1 MVTSPHF
8 DISAAVVR
16 QLGDE
21 LVSDEVT
28 ALVELVKNAYDADAD
43 FAHVV
48 VNTADTPGQS
58 DFPDELG
65 FISIEDNGVGMDR
78 DDIDRGWLVI
88 SLSGKRE
95 MKAKGATTPRGRTPL
110 GDKGLGRLSTQKL
123 GSRLEMDTRKGEGD
137 TLHVAFSWD
146 AFTED
151 KSLSAVP
158 VTVRNADQPRLK
170 GTRLLITGL
179 RNPDVWRGATVE
191 QLANDLAQIISP
203 YEKARTFL
211 VTLTIDGKVID
222 LGQISERVRR
232 AAVGRFVIDFKAGD
246 LHLGGKMRLAKLRGN
261 QRDEELEFFENVVV
275 PSNGKDFYEYL
286 KSRNPPVAMRLSAD
300 SAYFIEFDHTVGLE
314 NLGSIER
321 IANPNAQA
329 DGAAA
334 DERPEPH
341 LIPADPGPF
350 HAEVDEF
357 LLRSD
362 ESALRLSGL
371 SASSEIQRVVKRHAG
386 IKVFRDGFAVKP
398 YGINGEDWLRLGA
411 QQTSA
416 SSWYGLRPHNV
427 LGFVAISE
435 ARNPHLKDKTDREGF
450 VSNPYS
456 QNFRRLMVHSTEMI
470 GQFYEWIRRNYTKY
484 REERLANGV
493 AFEGAERTITSARQ
507 VARTLKSYAERSKA
521 IDSAAAEVQRKVETL
536 SARITAEPLLSTTD
550 ERRLVSLLEAANDAL
565 RSSRSIFAELE
576 AHAADAEK
584 LASVVAALSPRLEI
598 VNSQL
603 QDFSELAGLGL
614 IAESLSHE
622 VHNQTDRLTQRARA
636 ASDEARRDGNQGAK
650 LARFANEVLSTA
662 SALRRQIAHLGPALR
677 FQRDRIERFPV
688 ADLMRDTKVHF
699 EERWRHDAIQI
710 EVDIIS
716 DFEVETNRGRL
727 LQVFDNLLLNSEYWL
742 KQAGQNGR
750 RGRPSVH
757 IEIERPF
764 VRVSDNGPGVAPS
777 VESNLFEPFVT
788 LKPKSTGRGLGLF
801 ITSQV
806 LASMGSSINLLHARN
821 ANGRRHVFE
830 IDLSG
835 VARSG

>member
-1 MVTSPHF
+1 MATGSHF

-48 VNTADTPGQS
+48 VNTIDPPVHS
-58 DFPDELG
+58 DFPATSG
-65 FISIEDNGVGMDR
+65 FISIDDNGVGMDR
-78 DDIDRGWLVI
+78 GDIDRGWLVI

-95 MKAKGATTPRGRTPL
+95 MKAKGVTTAKGRTPL

-123 GSRLEMDTRKGEGD
+123 GARLEMDTRKEGSD

-146 AFTED
+146 SFTED

-158 VTVRNADQPRLK
+158 VTVRKADQPRSK
-170 GTRLLITGL
+170 GTRLLITNL
-179 RNPDVWRGATVE
+179 RNPDVWRGAAVE
-191 QLANDLAQIISP
+191 KLANDLAQILSP

-211 VTLTIDGKVID
+211 VTLTIDGKNID

-232 AAVGRFVIDFKAGD
+232 AAVGRFSIDFKEGELRLD
-246 LHLGGKMRLAKLRGN
+246 GKVRLAKLRGN

-286 KSRNPPVAMRLSAD
+286 KGRNPPVAMRMSAD
-300 SAYFIEFDHTVGLE
+300 PAYFIEFDYSVELE
-314 NLGSIER
+314 SLGSIDR
-321 IANPNAQA
+321 VQNPNSQFHVPT
-329 DGAAA
+329 DNKDVG
-334 DERPEPH
+334 P
-341 LIPADPGPF
+341 LIAADPGPF
-350 HAEVDEF
+350 HAEIDEF
-357 LLRSD
+357 LLRND

-398 YGINGEDWLRLGA
+398 YGMNGEDWLRLGA

-435 ARNPHLKDKTDREGF
+435 ARNAYLKDKTDREGF
-450 VSNPYS
+450 VSNAYS
-456 QNFRRLMVHSTEMI
+456 QNFRRLMVHSTELI

-484 REERLANGV
+484 REERLAKGH
-493 AFEGAERTITSARQ
+493 AFEGAEREITSARQ
-507 VARTLKSYAERSKA
+507 VARTLKSYAARSKS
-521 IDSAAAEVQRKVETL
+521 IDSVAAEVQQKVEALTT
-536 SARITAEPLLSTTD
+536 RIAAEPLLSTAD
-550 ERRLVSLLEAANDAL
+550 ERRLAPLLEAANDAL

-576 AHAADAEK
+576 SHVADTNK
-584 LASVVAALSPRLEI
+584 LASVVAALAPRLEI
-598 VNSQL
+598 VNTQL

-614 IAESLSHE
+614 IAESLAHE

-636 ASDEARRDGNQGAK
+636 AIDEARRDGDQNSK
-650 LARFANEVLSTA
+650 LVRLANDVLSTA
-662 SALRRQIAHLGPALR
+662 SALRRQIAHLGPTLR
-677 FQRDRIERFPV
+677 VQRDRIEQFSV
-688 ADLMRDTKVHF
+688 ADFMGDTKTYF
-699 EERWRHDAIQI
+699 EERWHEDAIEFDLNVI
-710 EVDIIS
+710 R
-716 DFEVETNRGRL
+716 DFDVETNRGRL

-742 KQAGQNGR
+742 KQERLRNHEERLG
-750 RGRPSVH
+750 VLV
-757 IEIERPF
+757 EIEHPF
-764 VRVSDNGPGVAPS
+764 VRISDNGPGVDPS

-788 LKPKSTGRGLGLF
+788 LKPKTMGRGLGLF
-801 ITSQV
+801 ISSQI
-806 LASMGSSINLLHARN
+806 LGSMGGAINLLHTRN
-821 ANGRRHVFE
+821 VSGRRHVFE

-835 VARSG
+835 VAGKD

>member
-1 MVTSPHF
+1 MVTDSHF

-48 VNTADTPGQS
+48 VNTADAPAHS
-58 DFPDELG
+58 DFPGTSG
-65 FISIEDNGVGMDR
+65 FISIDDNGVGMDR
-78 DDIDRGWLVI
+78 GDIDRGWLVI

-95 MKAKGATTPRGRTPL
+95 MKAKGVTTAKGRTPL

-123 GSRLEMDTRKGEGD
+123 GARLEMDTRKEGSE

-146 AFTED
+146 SFTED

-158 VTVRNADQPRLK
+158 VTVRKADQPRLK

-179 RNPDVWRGATVE
+179 RNTDVWKGAAVE
-191 QLANDLAQIISP
+191 QLANDLAQILSP

-232 AAVGRFVIDFKAGD
+232 AAVGRFAIDFTEGK
-246 LHLGGKMRLAKLRGN
+246 LHLDGKVRLAKLRGN

-275 PSNGKDFYEYL
+275 PSNGRDFYEYL
-286 KSRNPPVAMRLSAD
+286 KGRSPPVNMRMSAD
-300 SAYFIEFDHTVGLE
+300 PAYFVEFDYSVELE
-314 NLGSIER
+314 SLGSIDR
-321 IANPNAQA
+321 LQSKANINSTSDDKDA
-329 DGAAA
+329 
-334 DERPEPH
+334 EPVMA
-341 LIPADPGPF
+341 ADPGPF
-350 HAEVDEF
+350 HAEIDEF
-357 LLRSD
+357 LLRND
-362 ESALRLSGL
+362 EGALRLSGL

-427 LGFVAISE
+427 LGFVSISE
-435 ARNPHLKDKTDREGF
+435 ARNAHLKDKTDREGF
-450 VSNPYS
+450 VSNAYA
-456 QNFRRLMVHSTEMI
+456 QNFRRLMVHSTELI

-484 REERLANGV
+484 REERLAKGY
-493 AFEGAERTITSARQ
+493 AFEGAEREITSARQ
-507 VARTLKSYAERSKA
+507 VARTLKSYTARSKS
-521 IDSAAAEVQRKVETL
+521 IDNAAAEVQQKVEALTT
-536 SARITAEPLLSTTD
+536 RIAAEPLLSTAE
-550 ERRLVSLLEAANDAL
+550 ERRLAPLLEAANEAL
-565 RSSRSIFAELE
+565 RSSQSIFSEMEKYAS
-576 AHAADAEK
+576 DTEK

-598 VNSQL
+598 VNTQL

-614 IAESLSHE
+614 IAESLAHE

-636 ASDEARRDGNQGAK
+636 AIDEARRDGDQNGK
-650 LARFANEVLSTA
+650 LVRLANDVLSTA
-662 SALRRQIAHLGPALR
+662 SALRRQIAHLGPTLR
-677 FQRDRIERFPV
+677 VQRDRVELFSI
-688 ADLMRDTKVHF
+688 ADFMGDTKAYF
-699 EERWRHDAIQI
+699 EERWHEDSIAFDLNVVR
-710 EVDIIS
+710 
-716 DFEVETNRGRL
+716 DFDVETNRGRL
-727 LQVFDNLLLNSEYWL
+727 LQVFDNLLLNSEYWI
-742 KQAGQNGR
+742 KQERTRNNKERLG
-750 RGRPSVH
+750 VL
-757 IEIERPF
+757 IEIEHPF
-764 VRVSDNGPGVAPS
+764 VRISDNGPGIDPS

-788 LKPKSTGRGLGLF
+788 LKPKAMGRGLGLF
-801 ITSQV
+801 ISSQI
-806 LASMGSSINLLHARN
+806 LGSMGSSINLLHARN
-821 ANGRRHVFE
+821 VSGRRHVFE

-835 VARSG
+835 VARKV